1 MNLPKIIILGV
12 IKGGTTALW
21 YNLDKHPDISMA
33 KRKKEGIGM
42 HFWGGRNWERGFDWY
57 CNKFEEGKIGGEK
70 SIGYWKNK
78 KSIKQIIKH
87 VPDARL
93 FLCVRN
99 PVDRAYSHYQ
109 MHQNKNKNKV
119 FNHKEYFGEGLY
131 INKIENNILPFV
143 GKDQLHLCIAEHMKK
158 DPTTG
163 MCEVFKFI
171 GVEDLNLPKKVI
183 DGVLRRYR
191 NREEDIEVSRKEP
204 FYRVWDRWSAK
215 GRLEGPERKKLLEMY
230 KPYNERLFDFLG
242 YEIEEWKE

>member
-21 YNLDKHPDISMA
+21 YNLDKHPDIAMA

-42 HFWGGRNWERGFDWY
+42 HFWGGRHWGRGFDWY
-57 CNKFEEGKIGGEK
+57 CDKFEKGKIGGEK
-70 SIGYWKNK
+70 SIGYWKSK
-78 KSIKQIIKH
+78 KAIKQIIKH
-87 VPDARL
+87 VPDAKL

-109 MHQNKNKNKV
+109 MHQNKDKNLEFDYK
-119 FNHKEYFGEGLY
+119 KYFGEGLY
-131 INKIENNILPFV
+131 INKIENNIAPFA

-158 DPTTG
+158 DPTSG
-163 MCEVFKFI
+163 MREVFEFI

-183 DGVLRRYR
+183 DGVLRRHR
-191 NREEDIEVSRKEP
+191 NREEDIEVSRNEP

-215 GRLEGPERKKLLEMY
+215 GRLEGPERERLLELY
-230 KPYNERLFDFLG
+230 RPYNERLFDYLG
-242 YEIEEWKE
+242 YEIEEWKK